1 MQIIPVI
8 DLLDGLVVAAK
19 HGERDS
25 YQPIKSK
32 ICSTS
37 LIEDVLNGFLAIYPF
52 NTVYIADLN
61 SITNSGNNHFL
72 IDNILSQYKDI
83 EFWVDNGKEVQDLT
97 ENAATNYIPVTG
109 SEYQNTEGTNNLHS
123 ALKNTIL
130 SLDFFPKQGY
140 AGPKE
145 LLNNSTLWP
154 QDIIIMSLEKVGKN
168 AGPDIK
174 RLEVFQQKHPDKNFI
189 AAGGI
194 RNEKDLL
201 NLYKIGI
208 NHVLIASA
216 LHSGVINTKAIKKLT
231 SIAP

>member
-1 MQIIPVI
+1 MQIVPVI

-109 SEYQNTEGTNNLHS
+109 SEYQNTEGINNLHS
-123 ALKNTIL
+123 ALKKTIL

-189 AAGGI
+189 AAGGV